1 MICGSWRIQREVAEV
16 WRDFLKFAGG
26 RLMAAYHEAP
36 IPYLQS
42 PDGVK
47 PEVRKV

>member
-1 MICGSWRIQREVAEV
+1 VAEV
-16 WRDFLKFAGG
+16 WRDFVKVAGG
-26 RLMAAYHEAP
+26 RLMADNHGAP

-47 PEVRKV
+47 PEVRKNQFPLKK